1 MVGVGNP
8 LRGDDAVGPALVERL
23 YGKIE
28 ADLLD
33 VGEVPESYLSRITD
47 LQPDTVLILD
57 AVDVGAKPG
66 SLAIIETSDL
76 GNLNLSTHKMGL
88 DLFMRYLQQ
97 LTGADVFMLGIQ
109 PQTTHLGEPLSPGVE
124 LILNCLESWLV
135 KTLGGRQ
142 PGFSGMPGG
151 VTGSW

>member
-1 MVGVGNP
+1 MWKQLKERLKGNVVMVGVGNP

-88 DLFMRYLQQ
+88 DYSSFIH
-97 LTGADVFMLGIQ
+97 T
-109 PQTTHLGEPLSPGVE
+109 P
-124 LILNCLESWLV
+124 
-135 KTLGGRQ
+135 
-142 PGFSGMPGG
+142 
-151 VTGSW
+151 

>member
-1 MVGVGNP
+1 M
-8 LRGDDAVGPALVERL
+8 ERL

-57 AVDVGAKPG
+57 AVDEDKPG

-109 PQTTHLGEPLSPGVE
+109 PQTTHLGSRSVPA
-124 LILNCLESWLV
+124 
-135 KTLGGRQ
+135 
-142 PGFSGMPGG
+142 
-151 VTGSW
+151 